1 VTLHHRPDAQNKLSP
16 SDDAPDIRS
25 PECQEVLTNF
35 WDYLDGNCS
44 SELAERI
51 EAHVSSC
58 VPCLRFRRF
67 QERFFASLAEVR
79 EESPAP
85 SRLHDRVRKA
95 LFAAQLENRPR

>member
-1 VTLHHRPDAQNKLSP
+1 VTLHNLPAAQSTLS
-16 SDDAPDIRS
+16 STDAPDTPS

-51 EAHVSSC
+51 TAHVSAC

-67 QERFFASLAEVR
+67 QERFFASLAELR
-79 EESPAP
+79 ERSPAP
-85 SRLHDRVRKA
+85 PHVHDRVREA
-95 LFAAQLENRPR
+95 LAVERRENIRR